1 MSNLSY
7 DNKVYNL
14 IKQGLNATSLRSKVI
29 ANNIANVNTKGYKR
43 YYVTFEETLKNTMNS
58 VQLDKSDELHL
69 DGVNAA
75 GKISI
80 KQDTSTSMRED
91 GNNVDIENEMSNQAA
106 NTLLYN
112 ALITQANSKL
122 SLTRYVIT
130 GGGR

>member
-1 MSNLSY
+1 MSNMSY

-14 IKQGLNATSLRSKVI
+14 IKQGLDASSLRSKVI
-29 ANNIANVNTKGYKR
+29 ANNIANVNTKGYKK

-58 VQLDKSDELHL
+58 MQLQKSDDLHL
-69 DGVNAA
+69 DGSNVA
-75 GKISI
+75 GKISV
-80 KQDTSTSMRED
+80 KQDKSTSMRED
-91 GNNVDIENEMSNQAA
+91 GNNVDIESEMSNQAA

-130 GGGR
+130 SGGR